1 MVTVPK
7 ASKARRK
14 DNPEARMS
22 IGDHLRE
29 LRNRIVIS
37 AIAIVVGS
45 IVGYFLYDPAF
56 ALITRPISQANAKGA
71 NLSLNFGTVL
81 SSFDIRLRVSI
92 WLGFILSSPMWMYQF
107 WAFVGPGMTRK
118 EKRYAWLYCGIGAL
132 LFLAGVALG
141 IWILPHAI
149 DILTGFIPA
158 GATTGFIDA
167 SPYLSFVTRIILVFG
182 LTFLLPEV
190 LVAINQL
197 GLVKGRT
204 LLRGWRW
211 AVVGIVALMA
221 VANPLPDPWSM
232 IFMSIP
238 IIGLYF
244 GACGIAIAHDN
255 RLAKRRAALDAELD
269 AALARPSRSAI
280 EAGPESAS

>member
-29 LRNRIVIS
+29 LRNRLIIS
-37 AIAIVVGS
+37 AIAIVIGS
-45 IVGYFLYDPAF
+45 VVGYFLYDPAF
-56 ALITRPISQANAKGA
+56 SLITRPIAQANAKGA

-92 WLGFILSSPMWMYQF
+92 WLGFIISSPMWMYQF

-149 DILTGFIPA
+149 DIL
-158 GATTGFIDA
+158 TGFIDA

-221 VANPLPDPWSM
+221 IANPLPDPWSM

-244 GACGIAIAHDN
+244 GACGIAIRHDK

-269 AALARPSRSAI
+269 AALARPSKNAI
-280 EAGPESAS
+280 EAGPGSAS